1 MISEKQITNISKL
14 LSLVL
19 RHEPSHIGISLDEQG
34 WTDVSL
40 LISKIQ
46 EKGIEFNFEILQYI
60 VESNNKKRFALNYDS
75 TKIRANQGHSIEVN
89 LDFKATTPPDI
100 LFHGTATKFIESIQK
115 EGLLKQNRLHVHLSS
130 DENTALKVGQRHGKP
145 ILLQVKAVEMMQT
158 GHEFYLSDNNVWLTD
173 NVPLKYI
180 IF

>member
-34 WTDVSL
+34 WTDVDF

-46 EKGIEFNFEILQYI
+46 EKGIEINFKTLEYI
-60 VESNNKKRFALNYDS
+60 VESNSKKRFAFNSDS
-75 TKIRANQGHSIEVN
+75 TKIRANQGHSMEVN
-89 LDFKATTPPDI
+89 LAFKATSPPDI
-100 LFHGTATKFIESIQK
+100 LFHGTASKFIESIQK
-115 EGLLKQNRLHVHLSS
+115 EGLLKQSRLHVHLST

-145 ILLQVKAVEMMQT
+145 IILKVKALEMMQA
-158 GHEFYLSDNNVWLTD
+158 GQEFYLSENNVWLTD
-173 NVPLKYI
+173 SVPLKYI

>member
-100 LFHGTATKFIESIQK
+100 LFHGTASKFIESIQK

-145 ILLQVKAVEMMQT
+145 IILQVKALEMMQT

-173 NVPLKYI
+173 SVPLKYI